1 MGREREYHIEVQ
13 LVSCMRRLAQSIGG
27 LRSAASTQFLLVEQ
41 STAAGGATPINGVR
55 TPMPRSSSF
64 SFLSDNLT
72 LPPDNQAILT
82 SIDEIPEGNEEAGS
96 LPPSPQRDSLDE
108 SRYIPTA
115 NSPADMFSRFISQLG
130 PSIVSVSR
138 TVTQLNVN
146 TRVIEIPCRH
156 AEATFRRASLFVR
169 I

>member
-13 LVSCMRRLAQSIGG
+13 LVSCMQRLAQSIGG
-27 LRSAASTQFLLVEQ
+27 LRSAASTQFLLIEQ

-55 TPMPRSSSF
+55 TPILRSSSF
-64 SFLSDNLT
+64 SFLSGNST
-72 LPPDNQAILT
+72 PQPDNQAILT

-96 LPPSPQRDSLDE
+96 LPPSPEQGSPDD
-108 SRYIPTA
+108 SRYMPTA

-130 PSIVSVSR
+130 PSMVSSSH
-138 TVTQLNVN
+138 TVTRLGFD
-146 TRVIEIPCRH
+146 TRVIEITCSH
-156 AEATFRRASLFVR
+156 VEATFRRASLLVR

>member
-1 MGREREYHIEVQ
+1 MGREGEYHIEVQ
-13 LVSCMRRLAQSIGG
+13 LVSCMQRLAQSIGG
-27 LRSAASTQFLLVEQ
+27 LRSAASTQFLLIEQ

-55 TPMPRSSSF
+55 TPILRSSSF
-64 SFLSDNLT
+64 SFLSDNST
-72 LPPDNQAILT
+72 LQPDNQAILT

-96 LPPSPQRDSLDE
+96 LPPSPERGSPDD

-130 PSIVSVSR
+130 PSMVSFSH
-138 TVTQLNVN
+138 TVTQLNVD
-146 TRVIEIPCRH
+146 TRTIEITCSH
-156 AEATFRRASLFVR
+156 VEATFRRASLLVR